1 MCMSGP
7 MSLKAIIKLES
18 SPKNVRLR
26 PIADIPL
33 AGQNAR
39 MTAARPFL
47 VEALQ
52 HVARGGDI
60 GEAELD
66 AAVPDPFALDA
77 REKDAW
83 EELSHWADDDDIR
96 ERDASYTASKRE
108 RMRDH
113 LQALRTNGS

>member
-1 MCMSGP
+1 M
-7 MSLKAIIKLES
+7 I
-18 SPKNVRLR
+18 
-26 PIADIPL
+26 
-33 AGQNAR
+33 
-39 MTAARPFL
+39 AARAFL
-47 VEALQ
+47 IEALRR
-52 HVARGGDI
+52 VAGGGDI

-96 ERDASYTASKRE
+96 ARDERYTASKRD

-113 LQALRTNGS
+113 LQALMKNGS